1 MAGNPN
7 NDDQAV
13 VGALSIFEF
22 KMIDVVMCVA
32 VLIDATLVRG
42 ILLPAGLSLLG
53 GRLWRPS
60 VPPAP
65 ERPVSP
71 ALSRQ

>member
-1 MAGNPN
+1 
-7 NDDQAV
+7 
-13 VGALSIFEF
+13 
-22 KMIDVVMCVA
+22 MCVA

>member
-1 MAGNPN
+1 M
-7 NDDQAV
+7 
-13 VGALSIFEF
+13 S
-22 KMIDVVMCVA
+22 VA

-53 GRLWRPS
+53 DRLWRSS